1 MMEMGEFAQF
11 LDPDVWLS
19 FPEIPF
25 PSLQIPIT
33 IAVHF
38 SAASL
43 PLSLSLSPSLS
54 PHPTYQ
60 LPVTQSAGVA
70 SGSDSVDR
78 AGPFVSN
85 LMIYPRN
92 KQLALTSLSWPSL
105 LDAGK
110 ICYLIRPT
118 G

>member
-43 PLSLSLSPSLS
+43 PLSLSLSLPLSLLIPLINFPSLS
-54 PHPTYQ
+54 Q
-60 LPVTQSAGVA
+60 QASRLAVTQSI
-70 SGSDSVDR
+70 
-78 AGPFVSN
+78 GPGRSFP
-85 LMIYPRN
+85 I
-92 KQLALTSLSWPSL
+92 
-105 LDAGK
+105 
-110 ICYLIRPT
+110 
-118 G
+118 